1 MFQTIDKQLLEAK
14 YSKIGLNK
22 VKVKRYLQAEGRR
35 FEPVNSHKKARSNR
49 TGCFFCSSAFKN
61 NFPQGVI

>member
-14 YSKIGLNK
+14 YSKIRLNK

-35 FEPVNSHKKARSNR
+35 FEPVNSHQIKRLSGA
-49 TGCFFCSSAFKN
+49 FFVFD
-61 NFPQGVI
+61 